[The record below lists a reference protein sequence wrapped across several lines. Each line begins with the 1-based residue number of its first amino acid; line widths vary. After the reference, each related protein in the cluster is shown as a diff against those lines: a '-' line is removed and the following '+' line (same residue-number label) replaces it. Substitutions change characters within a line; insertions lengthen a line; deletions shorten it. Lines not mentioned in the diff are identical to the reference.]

1 MQSRLSSFT
10 GPITSTKS
18 IDIVRNGL
26 IAYLDASK
34 LSSYP
39 GTGTTWTDL
48 SGQGAHGTV
57 NGDIT
62 WTVGGLASYFNFNS
76 VNNNNYISSS
86 VAQNYLDITIVFYPD
101 FTITNEANIVG
112 IIATSTATTGADK
125 SLRCGGANGAGPWVI
140 GNPED
145 GNGWSNPSA
154 TTFYLNGAA
163 NTGNTT
169 INSGWN
175 ILGGTRTNTTNGD
188 FAGNWSYY
196 LGSGAYNSVSRGF
209 KGRMAV
215 VCLYNRALSAAE
227 QKQNYG
233 ALRSRFGL

>member
-1 MQSRLSSFT
+1 MQSRLSSIA
-10 GPITSTKS
+10 GPITSAKP

-48 SGQGAHGTV
+48 SGRGAHGTV

-62 WTVGGLASYFNFNS
+62 WTRSGMASYFNFNS

-101 FTITNEANIVG
+101 FTIVNEASVAG
-112 IIATSTATTGADK
+112 IIATNTATANADK
-125 SLRCGGANGAGPWVI
+125 SLRCWNVNGTGPWTI
-140 GNPED
+140 
-145 GNGWSNPSA
+145 SNPDDYNAWATGTS
-154 TTFYLNGAA
+154 TTFYVN
-163 NTGNTT
+163 NTAYTGQATLV
-169 INSGWN
+169 SGWN
-175 ILGGTRTNTTNGD
+175 ILGGTRTNTSNGD

-215 VCLYNRALSAAE
+215 VCLYNRSLSAAE
-227 QKQNYG
+227 QAQNYG